1 MLKLFNNCMKMRI
14 IGLFAFLFIGFAASA
29 QITSSSISGRVTDDS
44 GMELIGAT
52 IIAVHTPSGTQYGT
66 TTNEAGY
73 YTIQGMRV
81 GGPYTVEVSY
91 TGFTNTK
98 EEDLFLNLGS
108 PAIVNITLSEGTVVL
123 DELLVIATKDSKF
136 TDGKTGSA
144 VNITSERISSLPTI
158 NRSINDFTRLTPQS
172 NGTSFAG
179 TNSRF
184 NNYTIDGN
192 IYNNN
197 FGLGT
202 AQFAG
207 GSPISL
213 DAIEAVSVNLA
224 PYDVRY
230 SGFTGAA
237 VNAVTKSGTNT
248 FHGSAYYLIRNDQ
261 MQGNKAGDLSVDRGD
276 SENEI
281 LGFTLGGPIIKNKL
295 FFFASYETE
304 NEAVPSFLKRAAR
317 EGETPDGLIIS
328 RVPLSEANFVR
339 DQIQSLYGYDTGAP
353 DGYSFASEQ
362 ERINLRLDFNISDKH
377 KLTARYNNYSA
388 FTDVPTNGNSIRY
401 ISTRYRNTARTGVEN
416 INFRNNNYTNDR
428 TVTSYVA
435 ELNSLLS
442 DKLSNQLNIGFTR
455 IADPTRGIP
464 GEQDFPFVE
473 VLEPDASGNPLYYM
487 TMGNELFTVGNKL
500 ENNIFNITNNTTFY
514 RGKHTITAGLNL
526 EYMTFVNAFN
536 PVFNGFYRFDTYDNF
551 VEAVINRNP
560 NVYPVA
566 FAKGYALDGSTT
578 PPLDETSFGQFGIY
592 VQDEYQ
598 LSPGFKLT
606 GGLRVDLPFYPIDI
620 PTNELLDNLNK
631 QFTDA
636 DGSTFTP
643 DVSTFPKVNPLIS
656 PRVGFN
662 YDVKGDRSTIIRG
675 GSGLFSGRIPFVWL
689 SNQVNGSGVI
699 RGGIGYEGQE
709 VIDNGIIFNPDVT
722 AYNPENP
729 ATSLSNELNLT
740 DENFKLPQ
748 VWRTNFGI
756 DQKLPL
762 GIDGTLEL
770 MYNRDIHTPVA
781 YNPVL
786 RAPDETLAGPDN
798 RGIWTT
804 QPGLSGY
811 SNDPDFRNVFFLT
824 NASEKADYYAI
835 TAQLSKAFDNGFY
848 AMAAYTRSRSRDL
861 DAAGGSQ
868 AISLWTATVQ
878 SDRNNPEL
886 GFAGFDQPNRVV
898 GNLAYQNGG
907 TLISIFYDGSNSGRF
922 SYTYSGDF
930 GDASNRLI
938 YVPNNASELQFQE
951 FDLGG
956 ETITARMQQDILDA
970 YIDQDE
976 YLSGRRGQLAERN
989 GGLTPWVNR
998 FDLRIAQDIRFTKTD
1013 QHKLQLTLDFLNV
1026 GNLFNST
1033 WGIPQVA
1040 WQPNLL
1046 NYRGVADNGQP
1057 LYRLNTISGTSNFP
1071 TESYRLSTS
1080 VLDVAW
1086 RMQMGVKYIF

>member
-1 MLKLFNNCMKMRI
+1 MKMRI

-91 TGFTNTK
+91 TGFTSTK

-473 VLEPDASGNPLYYM
+473 VL
-487 TMGNELFTVGNKL
+487 
-500 ENNIFNITNNTTFY
+500 
-514 RGKHTITAGLNL
+514 
-526 EYMTFVNAFN
+526 
-536 PVFNGFYRFDTYDNF
+536 
-551 VEAVINRNP
+551 
-560 NVYPVA
+560 
-566 FAKGYALDGSTT
+566 
-578 PPLDETSFGQFGIY
+578 
-592 VQDEYQ
+592 
-598 LSPGFKLT
+598 
-606 GGLRVDLPFYPIDI
+606 
-620 PTNELLDNLNK
+620 
-631 QFTDA
+631 
-636 DGSTFTP
+636 
-643 DVSTFPKVNPLIS
+643 
-656 PRVGFN
+656 
-662 YDVKGDRSTIIRG
+662 
-675 GSGLFSGRIPFVWL
+675 
-689 SNQVNGSGVI
+689 
-699 RGGIGYEGQE
+699 
-709 VIDNGIIFNPDVT
+709 
-722 AYNPENP
+722 
-729 ATSLSNELNLT
+729 
-740 DENFKLPQ
+740 
-748 VWRTNFGI
+748 
-756 DQKLPL
+756 
-762 GIDGTLEL
+762 
-770 MYNRDIHTPVA
+770 
-781 YNPVL
+781 
-786 RAPDETLAGPDN
+786 
-798 RGIWTT
+798 
-804 QPGLSGY
+804 
-811 SNDPDFRNVFFLT
+811 
-824 NASEKADYYAI
+824 
-835 TAQLSKAFDNGFY
+835 
-848 AMAAYTRSRSRDL
+848 
-861 DAAGGSQ
+861 
-868 AISLWTATVQ
+868 
-878 SDRNNPEL
+878 
-886 GFAGFDQPNRVV
+886 
-898 GNLAYQNGG
+898 
-907 TLISIFYDGSNSGRF
+907 
-922 SYTYSGDF
+922 
-930 GDASNRLI
+930 
-938 YVPNNASELQFQE
+938 
-951 FDLGG
+951 
-956 ETITARMQQDILDA
+956 
-970 YIDQDE
+970 
-976 YLSGRRGQLAERN
+976 
-989 GGLTPWVNR
+989 
-998 FDLRIAQDIRFTKTD
+998 
-1013 QHKLQLTLDFLNV
+1013 
-1026 GNLFNST
+1026 
-1033 WGIPQVA
+1033 
-1040 WQPNLL
+1040 
-1046 NYRGVADNGQP
+1046 
-1057 LYRLNTISGTSNFP
+1057 
-1071 TESYRLSTS
+1071 
-1080 VLDVAW
+1080 
-1086 RMQMGVKYIF
+1086 